1 MILETT
7 QPGHVRQ
14 VVGAALAIARHEAAR
29 NAWLRA
35 TTSFG
40 VGVARDLSRA
50 AASATDIDAAWLE
63 ELEAACIDAE
73 AEHAADLHTQAI
85 NTLSANA
92 LSHSG
97 PKI

>member
-7 QPGHVRQ
+7 EPGLVRP
-14 VVGAALAIARHEAAR
+14 VVGKAAAIARHEAAR
-29 NAWLRA
+29 SAWLLA
-35 TTSFG
+35 TTSFE

-50 AASATDIDAAWLE
+50 AASAARIDAAWRE

-73 AEHAADLHTQAI
+73 AAHAADLHAQAVT
-85 NTLSANA
+85 TLSA